1 MNNRLTDT
9 EMDKLIDEREDNK
22 RERRLLIFSAVTA
35 VGNKTEQVRIAQR
48 SAFLNNR
55 NILIDRELNLGTW

>member
-22 RERRLLIFSAVTA
+22 REQRLLIFSAVTA

-48 SAFLNNR
+48 STFLNNR
-55 NILIDRELNLGTW
+55 NMLIDRELNLGTW